1 MPREN
6 ALERDQAWRI
16 EMFDDFCDCRRVVS
30 EDTYDLKNA
39 SDLIAF
45 GVELQK
51 S

>member
-6 ALERDQAWRI
+6 ALEHDQAWRI
-16 EMFDDFCDCRRVVS
+16 EMFDDFYDCRRVVS
-30 EDTYDLKNA
+30 EDTYALKNA